1 MPNPVK
7 DKIKARG
14 GHMRYWSFSALLT
27 LSVSF
32 TAFKYFKRV
41 WNGGVLA
48 PVGFLA
54 AFSERV
60 AAIASDVWDIRTTP
74 SRTSCAPPLVP
85 GREVFSGFRHFLAY
99 LLKPACTSG
108 CKLLFR
114 LFPLCLPFFLSS
126 FITFTLSLLS
136 SLPLVLS
143 PSVLLFRSLAPFPD
157 SWVKDVVDR
166 SNAYLGLRCCSVHR
180 WT

>member
-1 MPNPVK
+1 MKLFGTFNTFG
-7 DKIKARG
+7 IF
-14 GHMRYWSFSALLT
+14 Y
-27 LSVSF
+27 
-32 TAFKYFKRV
+32 
-41 WNGGVLA
+41 GGVLA

-99 LLKPACTSG
+99 LLRPACTSG